1 MVKSPILLICITLLS
16 LLCVIFLYP
25 PSVFLCVSPPREII
39 FSAKEEL
46 REKAAAQEHYAGKTK
61 GKIYIVKKGDTL
73 YSLSKRFGVTISEL
87 ASVNNINNINL
98 IYINQALIVPGPEQ
112 KPKLQPPNGQI
123 KQKNGETIRV
133 INPPVRTT
141 SIEQKPKSIEGEGVL
156 LMPWKEVK
164 KLLKP
169 KMTYTLID
177 VDTNLMFNVVHR
189 FGTLHSDV
197 EPRTPK
203 DTEIL
208 KRIYGEWSWERR
220 AVVAIINGKKIAASL
235 IGMPHGSQSITD
247 NNFPGMICVHFL
259 GSAVHKTGKVDPQ
272 HQAMVKKASF
282 YELPPDK

>member
-25 PSVFLCVSPPREII
+25 PSIFLCVSPPREII

-46 REKAAAQEHYAGKTK
+46 REKGAQEHYANKTK
-61 GKIYIVKKGDTL
+61 GEIYIVKKGDTL

-98 IYINQALIVPGPEQ
+98 IYINQALIVPEPEQ
-112 KPKLQPPNGQI
+112 KPKFQPSNGQI
-123 KQKNGETIRV
+123 KPNGETIRV
-133 INPPVRTT
+133 MNPPVRTN
-141 SIEQKPKSIEGEGVL
+141 SIEQKPKSIEGKGSL
-156 LMPWKEVK
+156 LMPWEEVK

-177 VDTNLMFNVVHR
+177 VETNLMFNVVHR

-197 EPRTPK
+197 EPMTPK
-203 DTEIL
+203 DTETL

-220 AVVAIINGKKIAASL
+220 AVVAIINGKKIAASM

-282 YELPPDK
+282 YEMPPDK